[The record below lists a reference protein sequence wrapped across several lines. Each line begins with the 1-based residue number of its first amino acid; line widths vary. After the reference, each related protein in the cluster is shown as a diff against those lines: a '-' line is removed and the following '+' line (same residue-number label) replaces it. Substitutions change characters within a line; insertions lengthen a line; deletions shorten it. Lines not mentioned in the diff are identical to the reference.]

1 VVGLI
6 LGITA
11 FCLDFQPISGD
22 LIITNRLGIPFM
34 MQAWWLFC
42 ICVVIYLVTSR
53 LTPKPDPAQ
62 IEKYTWK
69 HPLET
74 VRGPLKGWN
83 DVRILILILLVV
95 MITLFALFS

>member
-1 VVGLI
+1 M
-6 LGITA
+6 
-11 FCLDFQPISGD
+11 DFQPISGD

-53 LTPKPDPAQ
+53 LTPEPDPVQ

-69 HPLET
+69 HPLKT

-83 DVRILILILLVV
+83 DVRILILILLAV
-95 MITLFALFS
+95 MITLFVLFS